1 MLLITIISDKLVRN
15 VCQVYQK
22 ENVANLFFHFSIKHR
37 IRSGSI
43 MLNMKAFFF
52 KMEALHWS
60 WMHCVV
66 PIIFMLNLETLKL
79 EALCWCW
86 KHCVEPGSMG
96 FNYLAL
102 VWTLK
107 SFELILEALCWN
119 WRHALYWNF
128 KQYVKPETSVAEPFD
143 FGVAPAPT

>member
-1 MLLITIISDKLVRN
+1 MCVRSIRKKMLQI
-15 VCQVYQK
+15 
-22 ENVANLFFHFSIKHR
+22 FFSIFRSSIVLDRVALCWIWKH
-37 IRSGSI
+37 
-43 MLNMKAFFF
+43 FFF

-119 WRHALYWNF
+119 WRYCI
-128 KQYVKPETSVAEPFD
+128 ETSVQSRLILVRLRLRPKIKKNSTYF
-143 FGVAPAPT
+143 FPHVYFWILIVLKV